1 MAEEKK
7 YRAFELVRDIA
18 RTELR
23 HFTAA
28 LRQAREEADT
38 KRESESS
45 VTEPESP
52 NPAHSK

>member
-18 RTELR
+18 QTELR

-28 LRQAREEADT
+28 LRQAQKEAAA
-38 KRESESS
+38 KPESEAGETQSELS
-45 VTEPESP
+45 
-52 NPAHSK
+52 NPMRSK